1 MLSQFVAC
9 KNAWGSC
16 SLYRIPRALGN
27 EPNVWRSHFLLVYM
41 VKVTLIYPCCI
52 SRQPELLVCMVTRWS
67 RGDTFNQALYIL
79 WNQRSHGLFDHRDS
93 CYYRTVPA
101 VVTGINNGAV
111 LVFPPE
117 KGIIVL
123 LSGSA
128 EESSGVIFLL
138 TVLVPIF

>member
-1 MLSQFVAC
+1 M
-9 KNAWGSC
+9 
-16 SLYRIPRALGN
+16 
-27 EPNVWRSHFLLVYM
+27 
-41 VKVTLIYPCCI
+41 
-52 SRQPELLVCMVTRWS
+52 
-67 RGDTFNQALYIL
+67 
-79 WNQRSHGLFDHRDS
+79 
-93 CYYRTVPA
+93 PA